1 MQDEGKILQ
10 VKSVIEVF
18 EHKIVKHFIFVQE
31 KEHSVQGNEFESF
44 YYNLCDF
51 Y

>member
-31 KEHSVQGNEFESF
+31 KENSVEGNEFKNC
-44 YYNLCDF
+44 YY
-51 Y
+51 